1 MLMSLQIEQKETS
14 APSVFIPVRKYIPA
28 THNSTENLAPNPKN
42 KKWNR
47 RAGIILDEIFSKC
60 KSGDQK
66 FITKY
71 LRVCHSYKN
80 VLDSEEVSVTVML

>member
-1 MLMSLQIEQKETS
+1 MSLQIEQKETS

-66 FITKY
+66 FTSSLNTYVFAIAIRMSWILKKY
-71 LRVCHSYKN
+71 QLQ
-80 VLDSEEVSVTVML
+80 